1 MDAQQVNAQVD
12 QDIEAE
18 GGEGHALGHSPAQ
31 EELKQDAVGHAQ
43 HQGTIQGQRNHC
55 VEENQDIQVKRV
67 QPSWRD
73 VAVTRKENR
82 IV

>member
-55 VEENQDIQVKRV
+55 VEENQDVQVKRV